1 MFQTEHSNMSLI
13 MDNEV
18 NVFLNQSFELKA
30 AKLTYTCVR
39 IKETDIGKFE
49 EDFIGAYQQAPKL
62 FRQGAFIVEFL
73 YDEFVPS
80 NKLKRIK
87 KTIEGVSATLV
98 GIKSSTEIQQDEIKK
113 AGINVIH
120 NNKQELPEQIRHNRT
135 ITARG
140 LMTQGKVRSGTQ
152 VYAKDKDI
160 VVCGDI
166 SHGSE
171 IIASGNIFIYGAL
184 NGKAIAG
191 ADGDEGAQIFCQ
203 EFQPELISIAGT
215 YIVCDDIS
223 SEFKAKSV
231 SARMHDKKISL
242 SVFGN
247 TQSVVDF

>member
-1 MFQTEHSNMSLI
+1 MVFESVKEVLEKDNLLDNLSLYKVACSYPLS
-13 MDNEV
+13 DDR
-18 NVFLNQSFELKA
+18 LLTWLK
-30 AKLTYTCVR
+30 
-39 IKETDIGKFE
+39 
-49 EDFIGAYQQAPKL
+49 
-62 FRQGAFIVEFL
+62 
-73 YDEFVPS
+73 
-80 NKLKRIK
+80 N
-87 KTIEGVSATLV
+87 
-98 GIKSSTEIQQDEIKK
+98 
-113 AGINVIH
+113 
-120 NNKQELPEQIRHNRT
+120 
-135 ITARG
+135 
-140 LMTQGKVRSGTQ
+140 
-152 VYAKDKDI
+152 KDI
-160 VVCGDI
+160 VICGDV

-171 IIASGNIFIYGAL
+171 IMASGNIFIYGAL